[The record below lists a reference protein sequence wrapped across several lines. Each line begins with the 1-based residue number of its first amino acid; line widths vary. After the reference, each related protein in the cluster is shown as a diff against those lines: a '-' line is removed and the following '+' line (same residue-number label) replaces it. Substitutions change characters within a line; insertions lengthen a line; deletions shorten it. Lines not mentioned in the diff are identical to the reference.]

1 MDKTKII
8 ASAEANNKG
17 EVYTTSLLVD
27 NREYIADEPKVFGG
41 NDEGAAPAQYICMAL
56 ASCKAITLRMYANRK
71 KWTINEIKV
80 KVSMVKG
87 DQMPS
92 GHNTFFC
99 SITLV
104 GELTD
109 EQEKRLLEISKVC
122 PVDRLLSKPSEVVT
136 LIE

>member
-17 EVYTTSLLVD
+17 QVYTTKLFAD
-27 NREYIADEPKVFGG
+27 DREYIADEPKVFGG
-41 NDEGAAPAQYICMAL
+41 NDEGAAPAQYVCMAL

-71 KWTINEIKV
+71 KWTVDEIKV

-87 DQMPS
+87 DQMPL
-92 GHNTFFC
+92 GLNTFFC
-99 SITLV
+99 SITFV

>member
-8 ASAEANNKG
+8 ASAEAENKG
-17 EVYTTSLLVD
+17 AVYTTKLFVD
-27 NREYIADEPKVFGG
+27 DREYLADEPEMFGG
-41 NDEGAAPAQYICMAL
+41 NNEGPAPGQYVCMAL

-71 KWTINEIKV
+71 KWKLDEIKI

-92 GHNTFFC
+92 GLNTFYC
-99 SITLV
+99 SIKLL
-104 GELTD
+104 GELNE

-122 PVDRLLSKPSEVVT
+122 PVDRLLSKPGEVVT